1 MNIIFRSIF
10 NNMRYFYLQ
19 SDNNTIEKNYMAFEY
34 FNKSMRLFGKFI
46 PNVTMGL
53 DYILN
58 VFDLYI
64 NSSYFNNIH
73 KKKLKCFKSKFAA
86 TKKKVNNTNEK
97 DKFKIIYS
105 LLNL

>member
-1 MNIIFRSIF
+1 
-10 NNMRYFYLQ
+10 
-19 SDNNTIEKNYMAFEY
+19 MAFEY

-46 PNVTMGL
+46 PNVTIGL

-64 NSSYFNNIH
+64 NSSYFNDIR
-73 KKKLKCFKSKFAA
+73 KKRLNFFKSKFAEI
-86 TKKKVNNTNEK
+86 KKKVNSTNEK
-97 DKFKIIYS
+97 DTFKIIYS